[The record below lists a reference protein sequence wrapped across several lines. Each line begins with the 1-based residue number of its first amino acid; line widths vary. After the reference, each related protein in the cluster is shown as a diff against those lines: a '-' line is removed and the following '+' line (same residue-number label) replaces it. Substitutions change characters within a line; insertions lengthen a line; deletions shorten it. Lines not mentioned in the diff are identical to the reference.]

1 MWFLRRR
8 RSSDT
13 LASPRRSRS
22 ATQRSA
28 YSATVSP
35 VASSAKRAEAQRT
48 TDREAQARL
57 TGEADEATTRA
68 AELEAKY
75 MAPLAKAA
83 QIDAA
88 YGLGVQAAVFS
99 ALMQPGGFDVAVE
112 RARASVRSVGPAEV
126 RVQG

>member
-1 MWFLRRR
+1 
-8 RSSDT
+8 
-13 LASPRRSRS
+13 
-22 ATQRSA
+22 
-28 YSATVSP
+28 
-35 VASSAKRAEAQRT
+35 
-48 TDREAQARL
+48 
-57 TGEADEATTRA
+57 
-68 AELEAKY
+68 